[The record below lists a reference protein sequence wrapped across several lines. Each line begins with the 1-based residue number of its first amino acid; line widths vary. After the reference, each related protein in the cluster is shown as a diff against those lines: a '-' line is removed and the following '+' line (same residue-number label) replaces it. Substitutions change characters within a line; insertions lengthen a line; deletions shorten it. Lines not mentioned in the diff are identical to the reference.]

1 MIAVDTNVL
10 VRIIINDDARQAALA
25 PDLLNQREVFISK
38 TVLLETEWVLRSAYK
53 FGPSAVREAL
63 RRFLDRSNV
72 EIEDEATVRQR
83 LGLES
88 AGHGFRGRHA
98 PRLGR

>member
-38 TVLLETEWVLRSAYK
+38 TEWVLRSAYK